1 MKRGVPCVRYADDI
15 VLLAKSKRA
24 SERLLESST
33 KYLEEKLKLT
43 VNRKH
48 YIATKVLSNTYRT
61 DINSNE
67 FNDNVTIE
75 LSPVNDDDDKLVL
88 FITSSYTLD

>member
-1 MKRGVPCVRYADDI
+1 MT
-15 VLLAKSKRA
+15 LLRIT
-24 SERLLESST
+24 EG
-33 KYLEEKLKLT
+33 LKIT
-43 VNRKH
+43 VNRKC

-61 DINSNE
+61 DMNSNE

-88 FITSSYTLD
+88 FITSSYTHD

>member
-1 MKRGVPCVRYADDI
+1 MT
-15 VLLAKSKRA
+15 LLRIT
-24 SERLLESST
+24 EG
-33 KYLEEKLKLT
+33 LKLT

-61 DINSNE
+61 DMNSNE

-88 FITSSYTLD
+88 FITSSYTHD

>member
-1 MKRGVPCVRYADDI
+1 MT
-15 VLLAKSKRA
+15 LLRIT
-24 SERLLESST
+24 EG
-33 KYLEEKLKLT
+33 LKLT

-61 DINSNE
+61 DMNSNE